1 MIFTNFAKKLLIGGA
16 IAVGVIGAYAFASAN
31 VALAAAPA
39 QTAVPPQTSLAE
51 VKGQLTPARLKVLYV
66 REQNL
71 QAAQQKRLA
80 NTSNVISKTQT
91 YIDEQNGLGK
101 DTTALVTALNAYTT
115 SVTTAQA
122 AHVTAQG
129 ILDTHAGFDGSGN
142 VTDAAQAR
150 TTVLTAD
157 QAQREFHLTMNQA
170 GVDLRTEMRL
180 WRIQNRQVAVSE
192 AETEID

>member
-39 QTAVPPQTSLAE
+39 QTAVPPQTSPAE

-122 AHVTAQG
+122 AHTTAQG

-150 TTVLTAD
+150 TTVLTAG
-157 QAQREFHLTMNQA
+157 QAQREFHLTLNQA

-192 AETEID
+192 AETAID